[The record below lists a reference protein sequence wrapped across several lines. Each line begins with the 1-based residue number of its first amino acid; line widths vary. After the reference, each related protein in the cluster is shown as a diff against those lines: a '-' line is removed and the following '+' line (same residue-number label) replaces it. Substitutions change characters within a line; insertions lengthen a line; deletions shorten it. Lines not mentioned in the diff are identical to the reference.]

1 MRSEN
6 SAVELRVRRRAHGLG
21 FRYRLHLKTL
31 PGRPDLVFRKYRLA
45 LFVHGCFWHRHS
57 GCPLARIPKSRVE
70 FWTEKLEGNRIRD
83 LAQQSRL
90 DELEWRWAVIWECQT
105 QDRNGLDRLLRET
118 ISGGRDAIR

>member
-31 PGRPDLVFRKYRLA
+31 PGRPDLVFKKYRLA

>member
-31 PGRPDLVFRKYRLA
+31 PGRPDLVFKRYGLA
-45 LFVHGCFWHRHS
+45 LFVHGCFWHRHA

-70 FWTEKLEGNRIRD
+70 FWTDKLEGNRIRD
-83 LAQQSRL
+83 LTQQSRL
-90 DELEWRWAVIWECQT
+90 EELGWRWAVIWECQT

-118 ISGGRDAIR
+118 IPGGCDAIG

>member
-31 PGRPDLVFRKYRLA
+31 PGRPDLVFKKYRLA

-118 ISGGRDAIR
+118 ISGGRNAIR

>member
-6 SAVELRVRRRAHGLG
+6 SAIELRVRRRAHGLG

-31 PGRPDLVFRKYRLA
+31 PGRPDLVFKKYRLA